1 MGSFMNYIRMQI
13 KRVGRSL
20 PAVLLPA
27 VALVGIAALLCQ
39 MIWSMSEDSAD
50 KKKVE
55 IALVGDL
62 SDPYLKLGM
71 YVLEDMDPVHDTVT
85 FLPMSEEEA
94 IQKLDRGQITAYAV
108 IPEGLVESIMRGE
121 NKKVTYVA
129 AGGSAEMVSVLVRE
143 LLEAVSTFL
152 VETQNSVYGMQRIL
166 EKYGMEEQIQA
177 ATVEF
182 DLRYMDLFLNRAQI
196 YEVKKIGLSNE
207 LSLQGYYVCSI
218 LLLFLLLWGIACSP
232 LFVKKDLAFQ
242 KLLRAGGQKVWMQVT
257 GEYVA
262 YVLLMAVCVLAIAA
276 VLAAGSRAV
285 QVPVPEW
292 EAAGQ
297 GELFLLAV
305 RALPVMAMISAVQL
319 FLFELVTGIVS
330 GVLLQFLSAVCMGYL
345 SGCFYPLSF
354 LPSGIQKIS
363 SFLPSGIGLRY
374 LDACMPGQAGA
385 GRELPGIVI
394 SVLLF
399 LGLTMAVRKRKLAEN

>member
-1 MGSFMNYIRMQI
+1 MGSFMNYIRIQI

-94 IQKLDRGQITAYAV
+94 IQKLDRGQITAYAM

-166 EKYGMEEQIQA
+166 EKCGMEEQIQA

-196 YEVKKIGLSNE
+196 YEVKEIGLSNE

-218 LLLFLLLWGIACSP
+218 LLLFLLLWGIASSP

-276 VLAAGSRAV
+276 VLAAGIRAV

-345 SGCFYPLSF
+345 SGCFYPISF

-394 SVLLF
+394 SALLF
-399 LGLTMAVRKRKLAEN
+399 LGLTMAVRKQKLAEN

>member
-196 YEVKKIGLSNE
+196 YEVKEIGLSNE

-218 LLLFLLLWGIACSP
+218 LLLFLLLWGITCSP
-232 LFVKKDLAFQ
+232 LFVKKGLAFQ

-276 VLAAGSRAV
+276 VLAAGIRAV

-345 SGCFYPLSF
+345 SGCFYPISF

-394 SVLLF
+394 SALLF
-399 LGLTMAVRKRKLAEN
+399 LGLTMAVRKQKLAEN

>member
-1 MGSFMNYIRMQI
+1 MNYIRMQI

-20 PAVLLPA
+20 PAILLPA
-27 VALVGIAALLCQ
+27 VALVGIAALLSW
-39 MIWSMSEDSAD
+39 MIWSMNEDSAD

-71 YVLEDMDPVHDTVT
+71 YVLEDMDPVHDTVA

-143 LLEAVSTFL
+143 LLEALSAFL

-166 EKYGMEEQIQA
+166 EKYGMEGQIQA

-196 YEVKKIGLSNE
+196 YEVKEIGLSNK
-207 LSLQGYYVCSI
+207 LSLQGYYVCSM

-232 LFVKKDLAFQ
+232 LFVKRDLAFQ
-242 KLLRAGGQKVWMQVT
+242 KLLRAGGQKLWMQVT

-262 YVLLMAVCVLAIAA
+262 YVLLMAVCVLATAA
-276 VLAAGSRAV
+276 ILAAGMRAV
-285 QVPVPEW
+285 QTPVPEW

-319 FLFELVTGIVS
+319 FLFELVTGIAS

-345 SGCFYPLSF
+345 SGCFYPISF

-374 LDACMPGQAGA
+374 LDACMPGQGGA
-385 GRELPGIVI
+385 DREIPGIVI

-399 LGLTMAVRKRKLAEN
+399 LGLTMLVRKRKLAES

>member
-1 MGSFMNYIRMQI
+1 MGSFMNYIRIQI

-196 YEVKKIGLSNE
+196 YEVKEIGLSNE

-276 VLAAGSRAV
+276 VLAAGIRAV

-345 SGCFYPLSF
+345 SGCFYPISF

>member
-1 MGSFMNYIRMQI
+1 MGSFRNYIRIQM

-20 PAVLLPA
+20 PAVLLPTA
-27 VALVGIAALLCQ
+27 ALVGIAALLFQ
-39 MIWSMSEDSAD
+39 MIWNMNEASED

-71 YVLEDMDPVHDTVT
+71 HVLEDMDPVYDAVT

-94 IQKLDRGQITAYAV
+94 VRKLDRGQITAYAV

-121 NKKVTYVA
+121 NKKVTYVT
-129 AGGSAEMVSVLVRE
+129 AGGSAEMVSILVRE

-152 VETQNSVYGMQRIL
+152 VETQNSVYGMQRVL
-166 EKYGMEEQIQA
+166 EKYGMEDQIQA
-177 ATVEF
+177 ATVEL
-182 DLRYMDLFLNRAQI
+182 DLRYMDLFLNRVQI
-196 YEVKKIGLSNE
+196 YEVKEIGLSNE
-207 LSLQGYYVCSI
+207 LSLQGYYVCSV

-242 KLLRAGGQKVWMQVT
+242 KLLRAGGQKLWMQVA
-257 GEYVA
+257 GEYAA
-262 YVLLMAVCVLAIAA
+262 YVMLMAVCVLAVAA
-276 VLAAGSRAV
+276 VLSAGMGALGT
-285 QVPVPEW
+285 PVPEW
-292 EAAGQ
+292 EDAGW
-297 GELFLLAV
+297 GNLFLLAV
-305 RALPVMAMISAVQL
+305 QALPVMAMISAVQL

-345 SGCFYPLSF
+345 SGCFYPISF
-354 LPSGIQKIS
+354 LPESIQKIS
-363 SFLPSGIGLRY
+363 TFLPSGIGLRY
-374 LDACMPGQAGA
+374 LDACMPGQGGT
-385 GRELPGIVI
+385 GRELPGIMV

-399 LGLTMAVRKRKLAEN
+399 LGLTMSVRKRKLADN

>member
-196 YEVKKIGLSNE
+196 YEVKEIGLSNE

-276 VLAAGSRAV
+276 VLAAGIRAV

-292 EAAGQ
+292 EAVGQ
-297 GELFLLAV
+297 RELFLLAV

-345 SGCFYPLSF
+345 SGCFYPISF

-399 LGLTMAVRKRKLAEN
+399 LGLTMAVRKQKLAEN